1 MWSHVNL
8 NKIGSRSQISSMQ
21 IKFHRRYYV
30 DFLIYEYLSHGQQS
44 TLAIDATKITLSVFS
59 TFKSIYLKYLKYLQ
73 SGRKFELSISNDMWS
88 YFFRYK
94 AGSFIFIF
102 SVTFLVYIFFSYVS
116 IVHLLWRREGFG
128 IYCKFIPDWI
138 KSTWAIIL
146 FYAQYR
152 TGIQNQF
159 RNTIWI
165 IISKYH
171 ILIRQKASLYLDS
184 FISNASWIFSP
195 IVFPRS

>member
-73 SGRKFELSISNDMWS
+73 SGRKFELSISNDM
-88 YFFRYK
+88 
-94 AGSFIFIF
+94 
-102 SVTFLVYIFFSYVS
+102 
-116 IVHLLWRREGFG
+116 
-128 IYCKFIPDWI
+128 
-138 KSTWAIIL
+138 
-146 FYAQYR
+146 
-152 TGIQNQF
+152 
-159 RNTIWI
+159 
-165 IISKYH
+165 
-171 ILIRQKASLYLDS
+171 
-184 FISNASWIFSP
+184 
-195 IVFPRS
+195 